1 MKRNLF
7 LLTSS
12 SVALCSLCV
21 AAPALAREN
30 PTPGAAATGASTP
43 AQPAAA
49 AAQDT
54 TTPPDQNGQ
63 ATNDANGQP
72 SQGGRYNDIIVTAR
86 AGTGERTK
94 AETSYSVTN
103 IDEKQLRLQAP
114 TSVTEALKSVPG
126 FWVEAS
132 GGEASGNIRARG
144 VPVDGFGSIQLLED
158 GIPVQHDPALGYLN
172 ADQVFRLDETIDR
185 IEVVRGGPSALFY
198 SNAPAGAVNFIP
210 RRVGDTASGLV
221 KLTVGADSQYRTD
234 FWVGAPI
241 GGGWKLAAGGF
252 YRSERGVRDPGFTG
266 NDGGQIRATLS
277 HDWDRAHFSLDVKR
291 LDDKVIFYTGIPMT
305 YNSDGDIVAV
315 DGFKGHTGTVAG
327 PETELVRMPEGDGS
341 TYTFDNSLGTQVKRT
356 QITAKFDFEPAD
368 GWKISNTSRYDDT
381 FTQRNGVYPNA
392 VQSAASLLAPLED
405 PTSSSYLLGQAPGAT
420 ALQLRYATTPD
431 QVFDTANQN
440 GNGDVILGG
449 LRGLTL
455 PVKEFMSDTRVAHR
469 FNMGSTTHD
478 VTLGYYFAHI
488 SEDFSRYSSTALL
501 DVRDNARLL
510 DLVAV
515 DAAGNPVRTFTDH
528 GIYRYGYEWEDAH
541 GEQTTNAFY
550 LTDEWQI
557 THKLR
562 VDAGIRW
569 ETMHTQG
576 TVGLKQT
583 VNLGTFA
590 TSQVLTGS
598 GLYAN
603 YDDTFNHATWSVG
616 VNYQFNDRSGV
627 FARYTSANRLP
638 SLGNYVTNA
647 GATPNI
653 QTMDLG
659 EIGFKYS
666 SDLLDFYATG
676 FWTKYHDVGFTNY
689 IFDLNGPT
697 TSETRYA
704 DTQTFGAEIEGT
716 IRPVEWFDLSGS
728 ATIEDPRYQGLT
740 YTDSSGT
747 VNDYDGNRL
756 IRVPITSLRLVPGF
770 NLLDGHLRLQASWE
784 YEGARYVDTA
794 NSVRLPAYATVNLS
808 LRAALTDHLTL
819 FGYIDNLN
827 NSLGLTEGNPRAGEI
842 QNGDAGATVFIA
854 RPLIGRNYRAA
865 LLYRF

>member
-1 MKRNLF
+1 MKPL
-7 LLTSS
+7 LLTTSLLAIA
-12 SVALCSLCV
+12 VAGAV
-21 AAPALAREN
+21 PALAQQA
-30 PTPGAAATGASTP
+30 PAFQVATQDFQAASAAD
-43 AQPAAA
+43 AQPA
-49 AAQDT
+49 QS
-54 TTPPDQNGQ
+54 G
-63 ATNDANGQP
+63 
-72 SQGGRYNDIIVTAR
+72 NDIIVTGR

-103 IDEKQLRLQAP
+103 IDEEKLRLQAP

-132 GGEASGNIRARG
+132 GGEASGNVRARG

-210 RRVGDTASGLV
+210 RKVGDSAEGLV
-221 KLTVGADSQYRTD
+221 KVTLGADSQYRTD

-241 GGGWKLAAGGF
+241 GGGWKLATGGF
-252 YRSERGVRDPGFTG
+252 YRSEGGVRDPGFTG
-266 NDGGQIRATLS
+266 NEGGQVRATLS
-277 HDWDRAHFSLDVKR
+277 HDWDRAHISLDVKR
-291 LDDKVIFYTGIPMT
+291 VDDKVIFYTGIPMT

-315 DGFKGHTGTVAG
+315 PGFSGHHGTVAG
-327 PETELVRMPEGDGS
+327 PETERVKMIEGDGS
-341 TYTFDNSLGTQVKRT
+341 IYTFDNSLGTQVKRT
-356 QITAKFDFEPAD
+356 QITGKFDFEPAD
-368 GWKISNTSRYDDT
+368 GWKISNTSRYNDT
-381 FTQRNGVYPNA
+381 FTQRNGVYPNS
-392 VQSAASLLAPLED
+392 VESASDFLTAEAGLL
-405 PTSSSYLLGQAPGAT
+405 SQAPGAT
-420 ALQLRYATTPD
+420 ALQLRYTTTPN

-440 GNGDVILGG
+440 GNGDVIIGG

-469 FNMGSTTHD
+469 FHMGSTTHD
-478 VTLGYYFAHI
+478 ITLGYYFAHI

-501 DVRDNARLL
+501 DVEDNARLL

-515 DAAGNPVRTFTDH
+515 NAAGDVVKKFTDDN
-528 GIYRYGYEWEDAH
+528 GIYKYGYEWEDAH
-541 GEQTTNAFY
+541 GEQTTNALY
-550 LTDEWQI
+550 LSDEWQI
-557 THKLR
+557 TPRLR
-562 VDAGIRW
+562 IDGGVRW
-569 ETMHTQG
+569 ETMRTRG
-576 TVGLKQT
+576 TVGLKKT
-583 VNLGTFA
+583 VDLGTPA
-590 TSQVLTGS
+590 TSSIITSS

-603 YDDTFNHATWSVG
+603 YDDTFSHATWTIG
-616 VNYQFNDRSGV
+616 VNYQFNDRSGM

-647 GATPNI
+647 GATPDV

-666 SDLLDFYATG
+666 SNLFDFYATG
-676 FWTKYHDVGFTNY
+676 FWTKYNNVGFTNY
-689 IFDLNGPT
+689 SFNPDTGAA
-697 TSETRYA
+697 TSTPAYA
-704 DTQTFGAEIEGT
+704 DTQTFGVELEDT
-716 IRPVEWFDLSGS
+716 IRPVEWFDLSGT
-728 ATIEDPRYQGLT
+728 ATIEDPRYRGLT
-740 YTDSSGT
+740 YTDSSGALQ
-747 VNDYDGNRL
+747 DYDGNRL

-770 NLLDGHLRLQASWE
+770 NLFDGRFRLQASWE

-808 LRAALTDHLTL
+808 TRVAIDDHLTL
-819 FGYIDNLN
+819 YGYIDNLN

-842 QNGDAGATVFIA
+842 QNGEAGASVFIA

-865 LLYRF
+865 LMYRF